1 MESPG
6 VDQPSSRTDSSCG
19 CLQMFPYILISLFL
33 SVDLNKKQLK
43 LRASVCMQRPTAQ
56 SVDRTF
62 VYPADTFQHQAF
74 QYMDNVIFAD
84 IFSCLLQTGLTF
96 KINISSY
103 REYVF
108 DRFVCCHGEHKQEAW
123 IYLRWHFD
131 VPLPPRCELP
141 IKGSSLSSRGR
152 LLTHTTHL
160 RQPKLRVKS
169 LLSHLW

>member
-43 LRASVCMQRPTAQ
+43 LRASVCMQRPTAR

-108 DRFVCCHGEHKQEAW
+108 DRFGCCHGEHKQEA
-123 IYLRWHFD
+123 
-131 VPLPPRCELP
+131 
-141 IKGSSLSSRGR
+141 
-152 LLTHTTHL
+152 
-160 RQPKLRVKS
+160 
-169 LLSHLW
+169 